1 MGSEEETDALLE
13 SRWRHYGVAGLVFGI
28 GGTIYAVV
36 TLLQNESESSREM
49 TIALLVLCPLM
60 AVLAVVSLTIAQ
72 KMRTEAIRSEDGR
85 SGDGPSRVG

>member
-49 TIALLVLCPLM
+49 AIALLVLCPLM

-72 KMRTEAIRSEDGR
+72 KMRAEAIRSEDGR